1 MKKYYAIWLIIA
13 LLVLSLTVSCTKIHE
28 QKHDKT
34 EIKFWHALG
43 GPLGDAL
50 TQLVDE
56 FNREQDSI
64 FVRVISMG
72 NYQALSQKLMA
83 SLQANN
89 QPEIAQVFESWTANF
104 IEGNVLVPIDE
115 FIEQDSSFIR
125 QMDDFYPVFIDSNT
139 INGKIWS
146 FPFNKSLRVLFYNKD
161 AFYREGLDHETGPKT
176 WEDFKLYAKVLSKDH
191 NGDGDYDIFGSTFA
205 ISAWQFENLL
215 LQAGGQI
222 MNEGYTKA
230 YFNSD
235 AGVEAIKF
243 MSDLLNIDKTVY
255 LSTGYDGQNDFLSG
269 KIAMLES
276 SSVTYAYLQESGIP
290 FNLGVSAIPEYK
302 NNKSIVS
309 GTNVAIFKMKD
320 KKKEKSAWEFI
331 KWFTDTKQTARFS
344 EMTYYMPVR
353 KSAMQENNIK
363 TMLNENKGLA
373 DVYAMLESAEF
384 EPQIPEWFELRKY
397 IEEQVIEKV
406 FRGLLQPKNALDL
419 AAKKLNTEIE
429 KNKKE

>member
-1 MKKYYAIWLIIA
+1 MRKILLFSLIIS
-13 LLVLSLTVSCTKIHE
+13 LVLINSCANNRKINN
-28 QKHDKT
+28 KI

-56 FNREQDSI
+56 YNRSQDSI

-104 IEGNVLVPIDE
+104 IEGDVLVSLDQ
-115 FIEQDSSFIR
+115 FIENDPEFKNSLNDI
-125 QMDDFYPVFIDSNT
+125 YPVFLQSNMID
-139 INGKIWS
+139 GKLWS

-161 AFYREGLDHETGPKT
+161 AFYRAKLDHESAPKT
-176 WEDFKLYAKVLSKDH
+176 WDDFRKYAKLLTQDT
-191 NGDGDYDIFGSTFA
+191 NNDGTPDVYGSTFA
-205 ISAWQFENLL
+205 ISVWQFENLL
-215 LQAGGQI
+215 LQANGRI
-222 MNEGYTKA
+222 MNDDYSEPM
-230 YFNSD
+230 FNSQEGIQ
-235 AGVEAIKF
+235 ALKF
-243 MSDLLNIDKTVY
+243 MTDLLNTDKSVY
-255 LSTGYDGQNDFLSG
+255 LSTGFEGQNDFLSG

-276 SSVTYAYLQESGIP
+276 SSVSYAYMQESGIP
-290 FNLGVSAIPEYK
+290 FNIGVSAIPVYK

-309 GTNVAIFKMKD
+309 GTNVAIFKSND
-320 KKKEKSAWEFI
+320 PQKERAAWEFI

-344 EMTYYMPVR
+344 EMTFYMPVR
-353 KSAMQENNIK
+353 KSAMNEDNIK
-363 TMLNENKGLA
+363 NMLAQNKGLA
-373 DVYAMLESAEF
+373 DVYAQLETAEF

-406 FRGLLQPKNALDL
+406 FRNTIKPEEGLNI
-419 AAKKLNTEIE
+419 AAKKLSDDIK
-429 KNKKE
+429 KNKAK

>member
-1 MKKYYAIWLIIA
+1 
-13 LLVLSLTVSCTKIHE
+13 
-28 QKHDKT
+28 
-34 EIKFWHALG
+34 
-43 GPLGDAL
+43 
-50 TQLVDE
+50 
-56 FNREQDSI
+56 
-64 FVRVISMG
+64 
-72 NYQALSQKLMA
+72 
-83 SLQANN
+83 
-89 QPEIAQVFESWTANF
+89 
-104 IEGNVLVPIDE
+104 
-115 FIEQDSSFIR
+115 
-125 QMDDFYPVFIDSNT
+125 
-139 INGKIWS
+139 
-146 FPFNKSLRVLFYNKD
+146 
-161 AFYREGLDHETGPKT
+161 
-176 WEDFKLYAKVLSKDH
+176 
-191 NGDGDYDIFGSTFA
+191 
-205 ISAWQFENLL
+205 
-215 LQAGGQI
+215 

-373 DVYAMLESAEF
+373 DVYICSNLQSSN
-384 EPQIPEWFELRKY
+384 LR
-397 IEEQVIEKV
+397 
-406 FRGLLQPKNALDL
+406 FRMV
-419 AAKKLNTEIE
+419 
-429 KNKKE
+429 

>member
-1 MKKYYAIWLIIA
+1 MII
-13 LLVLSLTVSCTKIHE
+13 SCSAKQKQKQDKI
-28 QKHDKT
+28 

-56 FNREQDSI
+56 YNREQDSI

-83 SLQANN
+83 SLQASN

-104 IEGNVLVPIDE
+104 ISGDVLVPIDE
-115 FIEQDSSFIR
+115 FIDADPAFKAQI
-125 QMDDFYPVFIDSNT
+125 DDFYPVFIQSNT

-161 AFYREGLDHETGPKT
+161 AFYRAGLDYERGPKA
-176 WEDFKLYAKVLSKDH
+176 WDDFKHYAKVMSIDT
-191 NGDGDYDIFGSTFA
+191 NNDGDYDVFGSTFA

-215 LQAGGQI
+215 LQAGGRI
-222 MNEGYTKA
+222 MNDQLTEA
-230 YFNSD
+230 RFNSP
-235 AGVEAIKF
+235 AGIEAIKF
-243 MSDLLNIDKTVY
+243 MADLLNNEKTVY

-290 FNLGVSAIPEYK
+290 FNLGVAAIPEYK

-320 KKKEKSAWEFI
+320 KEKEKAAWEFI

-353 KSAMQENNIK
+353 KSAMHEDNIK
-363 TMLNENKGLA
+363 AMLAENKGLA
-373 DVYAMLESAEF
+373 DVYAMLETADY

-406 FRGLLQPKNALDL
+406 FRGILQPKEALDH
-419 AAKKLNTEIE
+419 AADKLNKEIK
-429 KNKKE
+429 KNTIE